1 MNRHLLAMLF
11 GCATSLVAAS
21 ADAGSSYDGS
31 WNIIFVTQSGD
42 CNPTY
47 NYAVNI
53 ENGVITSPNLA
64 TFSGNVTISGAV
76 RASVSVQEKH
86 ASGSGKL
93 GRASG
98 RGMDGLFGRPAV
110 RGILDSPAI
119 LVDTNRRRGCSGLQ
133 SDRLTLAARGESSE
147 NAKRS

>member
-1 MNRHLLAMLF
+1 MNRHLLAMLS
-11 GCATSLVAAS
+11 ATLLVTAR

-31 WNIIFVTQSGD
+31 WNITFVTQSGD

-53 ENGVITSPNLA
+53 ENGVITSPNVA
-64 TFSGNVTISGAV
+64 TFSGNVTTSGAV
-76 RASVSVQEKH
+76 RASVSVQEKR

-98 RGMDGLFGRPAV
+98 RGTWTGYSGDQRCA
-110 RGILDSPAI
+110 GILDSPAG
-119 LVDTNRRRGCSGLQ
+119 LVDTVERIGDAR
-133 SDRLTLAARGESSE
+133 AAPFGSS
-147 NAKRS
+147 KRTAPPRSPAGYLR